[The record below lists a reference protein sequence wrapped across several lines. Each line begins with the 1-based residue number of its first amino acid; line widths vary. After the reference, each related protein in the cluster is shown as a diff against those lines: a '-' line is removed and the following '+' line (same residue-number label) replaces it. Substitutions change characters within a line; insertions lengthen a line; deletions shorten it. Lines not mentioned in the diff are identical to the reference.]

1 MARSTKKSLDITPSL
16 RNRRRKAPAATP
28 EGREMQLI
36 SMAYD
41 LAEEQIRN
49 GTVSSQVLAQFIK
62 AGAVHEML
70 EKEKLK
76 AELELTKAKVE
87 ALESA
92 KHVEELY
99 ANAIEAMKK
108 YGGTNDDNGE
118 EVVDD

>member
-1 MARSTKKSLDITPSL
+1 MGRSTKKIEKSTSQ
-16 RNRRRKAPAATP
+16 NSGKRRIAPATTP
-28 EGREMQLI
+28 EGRENQLI

-49 GTVSSQVLAQFIK
+49 GTVSSGVLAQLIR

-70 EKEKLK
+70 EKERIK

-99 ANAIEAMKK
+99 ANAIQAMKS
-108 YGGTNDDNGE
+108 YNGLESPEPEDAND
-118 EVVDD
+118 

>member
-1 MARSTKKSLDITPSL
+1 MARSTRKVNETAPSL
-16 RNRRRKAPAATP
+16 KNRRRIAPAATP

-70 EKEKLK
+70 EKEKLR
-76 AELELTKAKVE
+76 ADLELTKAKVE

-92 KHVEELY
+92 RHVEELY
-99 ANAIEAMKK
+99 ANAIEAMKQ
-108 YGGTNDDNGE
+108 YGGSNKPQEEPQDD
-118 EVVDD
+118 

>member
-1 MARSTKKSLDITPSL
+1 MARNSKKVNESTPSL
-16 RNRRRKAPAATP
+16 RNRRKIAPAATP
-28 EGREMQLI
+28 EGRERQLI

-49 GTVSSQVLAQFIK
+49 GTVSSQVLAQFIR

-76 AELELTKAKVE
+76 ADLELARAKVE

-99 ANAIEAMKK
+99 ANAIEAMKS
-108 YGGTNDDNGE
+108 YGGSPAQTSSE
-118 EVVDD
+118 EEP

>member
-1 MARSTKKSLDITPSL
+1 MARRSSKANEPAPSL
-16 RNRRRKAPAATP
+16 KNRRRKAPAATP

-76 AELELTKAKVE
+76 ADLELTKAKVE

-99 ANAIEAMKK
+99 ANAIEAMKS
-108 YGGTNDDNGE
+108 YGGSSGE
-118 EVVDD
+118 SESVD

>member
-1 MARSTKKSLDITPSL
+1 MARNSRKANEPAPSL
-16 RNRRRKAPAATP
+16 KNKRRVAPATTP
-28 EGREMQLI
+28 EGREKQLI

-49 GTVSSQVLAQFIK
+49 GTVSSQVLSQFIR

-76 AELELTKAKVE
+76 ADLELTKAKVE

-92 KHVEELY
+92 KHIEELY
-99 ANAIEAMKK
+99 ANAISAMKK
-108 YGGTNDDNGE
+108 YSGSSEQEESISDD
-118 EVVDD
+118 

>member
-1 MARSTKKSLDITPSL
+1 MARRAKKVDEPAPSL

-76 AELELTKAKVE
+76 ADLELTKAKVE

-92 KHVEELY
+92 KNIEALY
-99 ANAIEAMKK
+99 ANAINAMKS
-108 YGGTNDDNGE
+108 YGGSSSEPDETETIN
-118 EVVDD
+118 